1 MADINDKVVT
11 DSVLKKAITEVLQVV
26 AENTFNFV
34 EYESDEVNALF
45 DGTPEQISYYESII
59 NDSLN
64 SENRLWSSKKIADE
78 VAKAIMDSN
87 AYADGL
93 ITNISSIELKYVTS
107 LPATGNANTIYI
119 LKSTTSDPDTLNL
132 YNDGAW
138 IKIGDFNI
146 NLDSYATTDYV
157 NTKLAD
163 KANSSE
169 VLAVDKMQTTTGSE
183 TNDTVYSS
191 KLTKDEL
198 DGKVDKTS
206 ILTANYTSATDDQ
219 VYSAKAMNIE
229 LDKKAN
235 MDKVG
240 DNIIVTPHTQIGGVY
255 TVKGSELN
263 RLEIDVA
270 KSGYTCIG
278 LLSLQDN
285 HGSYTQFKAWFVENN
300 KVVIY
305 VLAGDTFS
313 DYIIL
318 ASLLY
323 KKN

>member
-1 MADINDKVVT
+1 MSIGNLDISLDGYVKTQDMNTALDTKANDNE
-11 DSVLKKAITEVLQVV
+11 VLKL
-26 AENTFNFV
+26 
-34 EYESDEVNALF
+34 D
-45 DGTPEQISYYESII
+45 
-59 NDSLN
+59 
-64 SENRLWSSKKIADE
+64 
-78 VAKAIMDSN
+78 
-87 AYADGL
+87 
-93 ITNISSIELKYVTS
+93 NIL
-107 LPATGNANTIYI
+107 
-119 LKSTTSDPDTLNL
+119 
-132 YNDGAW
+132 
-138 IKIGDFNI
+138 
-146 NLDSYATTDYV
+146 
-157 NTKLAD
+157 
-163 KANSSE
+163 
-169 VLAVDKMQTTTGSE
+169 TTTGTE
-183 TNDTVYSS
+183 THDNVYSA
-191 KLTKDEL
+191 KLVKTEL

-206 ILTANYTSATDDQ
+206 ILTANDTSATDDQ

-229 LDKKAN
+229 LDKKAT

-240 DNIIVTPHTQIGGVY
+240 DNIIVAPHTQIGGVY

-263 RLEIDVA
+263 RLEINVA